1 MPPPAELPGFLQG
14 VAPILNK
21 WGYLAVAGLIGV
33 ESFGVPA
40 PGQTLMVAAA
50 IYAGSGRMNIF
61 GVAAVAFVAAV
72 LGDNVGYWI
81 GVRGGRRLIHR
92 FGKYVFITPERLEKA
107 EHFFARRGNRIVL
120 IARFIDGMRQ
130 LNGVIAGLTAMPWR
144 TFLMYNAIGAFVW
157 VGWWTGIAYVL
168 GNHIE
173 AIFEIGHRYMWPAI
187 GVVVLAVAT
196 YAYFHIR
203 HIRNKRAKAAA
214 SEAVFGA
221 AASETAAAT
230 EGASSASARAD
241 SDNAFSADEHRPSA
255 GEADSE
261 TAASPASEAPAS
273 EAPASEPVIGSEPS
287 AFPGR
292 SPNSGPAT
300 SSGSSFSVRPSSDAP
315 AGKSRPARPATA
327 ARPGSHA
334 ASAPPARPTRPAG
347 TTRPSNP
354 DETGRSPAN

>member
-144 TFLMYNAIGAFVW
+144 TFLLYNAIGAFIW
-157 VGWWTGIAYVL
+157 VGWWTGIAYFL

-173 AIFEIGHRYMWPAI
+173 GIFEIGHRYMWPAI
-187 GVVVLAVAT
+187 GVIVLAVGT

-203 HIRNKRAKAAA
+203 HIRNKRAKAA
-214 SEAVFGA
+214 SLEAAFDGVPLA
-221 AASETAAAT
+221 DTIPEN
-230 EGASSASARAD
+230 ASSVDASPAGAQASAAEV
-241 SDNAFSADEHRPSA
+241 AAPPV
-255 GEADSE
+255 ADSE
-261 TAASPASEAPAS
+261 PTSL
-273 EAPASEPVIGSEPS
+273 
-287 AFPGR
+287 PGR
-292 SPNSGPAT
+292 SPNTGPAPAT
-300 SSGSSFSVRPSSDAP
+300 SPGSAFSMRPSSGAP
-315 AGKSRPARPATA
+315 AGKPRPARPATA
-327 ARPGSHA
+327 ARPGSHVG
-334 ASAPPARPTRPAG
+334 SAPPARPARPAG
-347 TTRPSNP
+347 STRPGNP
-354 DETGRSPAN
+354 DDPGRSPAN